1 MADTKY
7 WNAYYESLDQSD
19 LNDLL
24 IIQVE
29 ADTEDEAITKA
40 HERFIAIV
48 LIHSNWSFTEIRE
61 GS

>member
-1 MADTKY
+1 MKY
-7 WNAYYESLDQSD
+7 WNAYYDSLDQSD

-29 ADTEDEAITKA
+29 ADTEDEAITLA
-40 HERFIAIV
+40 HERFKAIV
-48 LIHSNWSFTEIRE
+48 LIHSNWSFNEIRE